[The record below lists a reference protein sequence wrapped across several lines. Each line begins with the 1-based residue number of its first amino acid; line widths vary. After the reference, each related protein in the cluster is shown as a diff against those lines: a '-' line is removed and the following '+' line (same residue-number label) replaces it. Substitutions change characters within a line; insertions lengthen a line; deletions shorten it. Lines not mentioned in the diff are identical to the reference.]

1 MKYQNQIEINQPL
14 KRVIE
19 LFDNPENLKYWQPG
33 LESFEHISGTPGQP
47 GTKSRLKYNMGN
59 RKIEMIETITRRNL
73 PDEFSGTYEAK
84 GVYNI
89 ISNKFFP
96 LGDYK
101 TKWVAENEF
110 QFSGFMKLMGW
121 LMPGMFKKQSQKF
134 MEDFKKFA
142 ENYAG

>member
-1 MKYQNQIEINQPL
+1 MKYHNEIEINQPL
-14 KRVIE
+14 TRVIE
-19 LFDNPENLKYWQPG
+19 LFDNPDNMKYWQPG

-47 GTKSRLKYNMGN
+47 GAKSRLKYNMGN
-59 RKIEMIETITRRNL
+59 RKIEMIETITKRNL

-84 GVYNI
+84 GVHNI
-89 ISNKFFP
+89 ISNRFIP

-101 TKWVAENEF
+101 TKWLAENEF

-142 ENYAG
+142 ENSAA